1 MNIEQVIADKLG
13 ITTSQAEKTINLLDE
28 GNTVPFIAR
37 YRKEIT
43 GNLSDEVLRKF
54 EELLNY
60 SRNLE
65 KRREEILRLI
75 DEQGKLDD
83 ELKEAIS
90 KAETL
95 QSLEDI
101 YLPYKPKRKTRASEA
116 KRKGLNPLANF
127 LLEGNK
133 REKDILNYATSFIN
147 EEEKILTGEDALK
160 GAMDIIAEDVSE
172 NATFRNMLRVN
183 FRRKGIL
190 TTKGVEEKDIDK
202 LYEMYYDFSEKVSSI
217 APHRILAV
225 FRGEKEGVLKLG
237 FLLEDEEN
245 IKQIRFHLCKN
256 FEDGVFKY
264 IDEAVKDGYK
274 RLLLPSIET
283 EIKNELKEKADESS
297 INVFGNNLKPYIMQ
311 PPIYN
316 RVIIGLDPGYRTG
329 CKVAVISELGEVL
342 DHANIYPAKPFEK
355 VKEAEEILKKLIEK
369 HNITLFA
376 IGNGTASRETEKFVA
391 DLISKLGKKDLHYV
405 IVNESG
411 ASIYSASK
419 LGNEE
424 FPNLD
429 VTIRGAISIAR
440 RLQDPMAELVKIE
453 PKHIGVG
460 QYQHDVNQKL
470 LNERLEN
477 VIEDCVNNVGVDVNT
492 ASWSLLSYVAGISK
506 TVAKNIVAYKE
517 ENGAFKNRNEFKKVK
532 GLGPKCYIQCA
543 GFLRIQN
550 GEEFLDNTGVHP
562 ESYDIARKI
571 KDYDLDKI
579 EVSKTAKELNVGE
592 PTLLDIV
599 KELKKPGRDPREDL
613 PKPVLRSDVLSI
625 EDLKEGMVLKGTVR
639 NVVDFGCFVDI
650 GIKNDGLVHISNLS
664 DKFIKN
670 PHEVVKV
677 SDVVDVKIIGIDM
690 EKQKVS
696 LSMKGI
702 NNA

>member
-1 MNIEQVIADKLG
+1 M
-13 ITTSQAEKTINLLDE
+13 
-28 GNTVPFIAR
+28 
-37 YRKEIT
+37 
-43 GNLSDEVLRKF
+43 
-54 EELLNY
+54 
-60 SRNLE
+60 
-65 KRREEILRLI
+65 
-75 DEQGKLDD
+75 
-83 ELKEAIS
+83 
-90 KAETL
+90 
-95 QSLEDI
+95 
-101 YLPYKPKRKTRASEA
+101 
-116 KRKGLNPLANF
+116 
-127 LLEGNK
+127 
-133 REKDILNYATSFIN
+133 
-147 EEEKILTGEDALK
+147 
-160 GAMDIIAEDVSE
+160 
-172 NATFRNMLRVN
+172 
-183 FRRKGIL
+183 
-190 TTKGVEEKDIDK
+190 
-202 LYEMYYDFSEKVSSI
+202 
-217 APHRILAV
+217 
-225 FRGEKEGVLKLG
+225 
-237 FLLEDEEN
+237 
-245 IKQIRFHLCKN
+245 
-256 FEDGVFKY
+256 
-264 IDEAVKDGYK
+264 
-274 RLLLPSIET
+274 
-283 EIKNELKEKADESS
+283 
-297 INVFGNNLKPYIMQ
+297 
-311 PPIYN
+311 
-316 RVIIGLDPGYRTG
+316 
-329 CKVAVISELGEVL
+329 
-342 DHANIYPAKPFEK
+342 
-355 VKEAEEILKKLIEK
+355 
-369 HNITLFA
+369 
-376 IGNGTASRETEKFVA
+376 
-391 DLISKLGKKDLHYV
+391 
-405 IVNESG
+405 
-411 ASIYSASK
+411 
-419 LGNEE
+419 
-424 FPNLD
+424 D

-550 GEEFLDNTGVHP
+550 GEEFLNNTGVHP

-664 DKFIKN
+664 DKFVKN

-690 EKQKVS
+690 EKQKIS
-696 LSMKGI
+696 LSMKSI

>member
-116 KRKGLNPLANF
+116 KRKGLHPLANF

-133 REKDILNYATSFIN
+133 REEDILNYATSFIN

-172 NATFRNMLRVN
+172 NATFRNMIRVN

-429 VTIRGAISIAR
+429 VTVRGAISIAR

>member
-116 KRKGLNPLANF
+116 KRKGLHPLANF

-133 REKDILNYATSFIN
+133 REEDILNYATSFIN

-183 FRRKGIL
+183 FRRKAIL

-225 FRGEKEGVLKLG
+225 FRGEKEGALKLG

-453 PKHIGVG
+453 PKHISVG

-664 DKFIKN
+664 DKFVKN

>member
-116 KRKGLNPLANF
+116 KRKGLHPLANF

-133 REKDILNYATSFIN
+133 REEDILNYATSFIN

-172 NATFRNMLRVN
+172 NATFRNMIRVN

-429 VTIRGAISIAR
+429 VTVRGAISIAR

-696 LSMKGI
+696 LSMKGT

>member
-28 GNTVPFIAR
+28 GNTIPFIAR

-116 KRKGLNPLANF
+116 KRKGLHPLANF

-133 REKDILNYATSFIN
+133 REEDILNYATSFIN

-172 NATFRNMLRVN
+172 NATFRNMIRVN
-183 FRRKGIL
+183 FRRKAIL

-225 FRGEKEGVLKLG
+225 FRGEKEGALKLG

-283 EIKNELKEKADESS
+283 EIKKELKEKADESS

-316 RVIIGLDPGYRTG
+316 RVIIGLYPGYRTG

-411 ASIYSASK
+411 ASIYLASK

-664 DKFIKN
+664 DKFVKN

>member
-116 KRKGLNPLANF
+116 KRKGLHPLANF

-133 REKDILNYATSFIN
+133 REEDILNYATSFIN

-183 FRRKGIL
+183 FRRKAIL

-225 FRGEKEGVLKLG
+225 FRGEKEGALKLG

-329 CKVAVISELGEVL
+329 CKVAVISELGEAL

-355 VKEAEEILKKLIEK
+355 VKEAEEILEKLIEK

-664 DKFIKN
+664 DKFVKN

>member
-13 ITTSQAEKTINLLDE
+13 IKISQAEKTINLLDE

-60 SRNLE
+60 LRNLE

-116 KRKGLNPLANF
+116 KRKGLLPLANF
-127 LLEGNK
+127 LLEGDK
-133 REKDILNYATSFIN
+133 KAEDILNYATSFIN
-147 EEEKILTGEDALK
+147 EEEKIMTGEDALK

-183 FRRKGIL
+183 FRRKAIL
-190 TTKGVEEKDIDK
+190 TTKGVEEKDVDK

-225 FRGEKEGVLKLG
+225 FRGEKEGALKLG

-256 FEDGVFKY
+256 SEDGVFKY

-342 DHANIYPAKPFEK
+342 DYANIYPAKPLEK

-369 HNITLFA
+369 HNVTLFA

-543 GFLRIQN
+543 GFLRIPN

-579 EVSKTAKELNVGE
+579 EISKAAKELNVGE
-592 PTLLDIV
+592 PTLFDIV

-664 DKFIKN
+664 DKFVKN

-696 LSMKGI
+696 LSMKGL

>member
-116 KRKGLNPLANF
+116 KRKGLHPLANF

-133 REKDILNYATSFIN
+133 REEDILNYATSFIN

-172 NATFRNMLRVN
+172 NATFRNMIRVN
-183 FRRKGIL
+183 FRRKAIL

-225 FRGEKEGVLKLG
+225 FRGEKEGALKLG

>member
-116 KRKGLNPLANF
+116 KRKGLHPLANF

-133 REKDILNYATSFIN
+133 REEDILNYATSFIN

-183 FRRKGIL
+183 FRRKAIL

-225 FRGEKEGVLKLG
+225 FRGEKEGALKLG

-625 EDLKEGMVLKGTVR
+625 EDLKEGMVLKGMVR